1 MSSEQEA
8 LERLKAE
15 NERLRAECSNMMALN
30 MDLREQVAKLRRE
43 AKQ

>member
-15 NERLRAECSNMMALN
+15 NERLRADCSDMMALN
-30 MDLREQVAKLRRE
+30 RDLREQIAKLRRE

>member
-15 NERLRAECSNMMALN
+15 NERLRADCSDMMELN
-30 MDLREQVAKLRRE
+30 RDLREQIAKLRRE

>member
-15 NERLRAECSNMMALN
+15 NERLRAECSDMMALN
-30 MDLREQVAKLRRE
+30 MDLREQIAKLRRE